1 MLNSLSTFCTRGGI
15 ASVFDI
21 LNNGSL
27 NCVLAKWY
35 LPACVC
41 VSCETRRDRSA
52 RHGTACSTYDDATF
66 WLGVYGCRL

>member
-1 MLNSLSTFCTRGGI
+1 MLDSLSTFYTRGGI

-41 VSCETRRDRSA
+41 ILCEKRRDSE
-52 RHGTACSTYDDATF
+52 HG
-66 WLGVYGCRL
+66 GVFNV